1 MAKLNQVLAVEK
13 ATKGRVAS
21 ELTDMHHALQKPSLL
36 TGFAKTY
43 QKKDEDGDDHPPERQ
58 KVQVVATDMLRRAGR
73 LLIELLDVTASKDW
87 ANCQA
92 KADVVVDGRVILEGA
107 PATFLLFLEKQ
118 LTDLN
123 TFVAK
128 IPVLDP
134 SEDWAFD
141 ESTSLYKT
149 DPVQTTRTKK
159 VQRPIVLYQ
168 ATKEHP
174 AQTQLITED
183 LSVGTWVTV
192 KHSGALPAPHKDAL
206 LERIRRLAA
215 AVKFARETANAT
227 EAPRKDVGQ
236 RLLDYL
242 LDE

>member
-21 ELTDMHHALQKPSLL
+21 ELTEMHHALQKPGLL
-36 TGFAKTY
+36 TGFSKTY
-43 QKKDEDGDDHPPERQ
+43 QKKVEDGDDHPPERQ
-58 KVQVVATDMLRRAGR
+58 KVQVVASDMLRRAGR
-73 LLIELLDVTASKDW
+73 LLIELIDVTASKDW
-87 ANCQA
+87 ANTNA
-92 KADVVVDGRVILEGA
+92 KADVVIDGRVIVEGA

-128 IPVLDP
+128 IPALDA
-134 SEDWAFD
+134 SEDWIHD
-141 ESTSLYKT
+141 ESANLYKT
-149 DPVQTTRTKK
+149 EAVQTTRTKK
-159 VQRPIVLYQ
+159 VQKPIVLYP
-168 ATKEHP
+168 ATEEHP

-183 LSVGTWVTV
+183 VSVGTWVTV
-192 KHSGALPAPHKDAL
+192 KHSGALPGPQKDAL

-215 AVKFARETANAT
+215 AVKFARETANAVD
-227 EAPRKDVGQ
+227 APRKDVAQ

-242 LDE
+242 LD

>member
-1 MAKLNQVLAVEK
+1 VAKLNQVLAVEK
-13 ATKGRVAS
+13 ATKGRVAG
-21 ELTDMHHALQKPSLL
+21 ELTEMHHALQKPSLL
-36 TGFAKTY
+36 SGFAKTY
-43 QKKDEDGDDHPPERQ
+43 QKKEEDGDDHPPERQ
-58 KVQVVATDMLRRAGR
+58 KVQLVAPDLLRRAGR
-73 LLIELLDVTASKDW
+73 LLIELLDVTAQKDW

-92 KADVVVDGRVILEGA
+92 KADVVVDGQVIIEQA

-134 SEDWAFD
+134 SEDWLHD
-141 ESTSLYKT
+141 EASNLFKT
-149 DPVQTTRTKK
+149 EPVQTVRTKK
-159 VQRPIVLYQ
+159 VQRPIVLYP
-168 ATKEHP
+168 ATDKHP

-183 LSVGTWVTV
+183 VSVGAWVTV
-192 KHSGALPAPHKDAL
+192 KHSGALPAPQKDAL

-227 EAPRKDVGQ
+227 EAPKKDVGQ

-242 LDE
+242 LD